1 MSGRKLIGS
10 PVMLQ
15 DWDDEAEEGGA
26 KYWELFLDLLMV
38 AAASAVAD
46 GLKEDPTL
54 RGLNNF
60 VIVYFLFVNG
70 WMLYTHLTTR
80 FEDGTFLHSMF
91 LFVFILGNAIC
102 IVNASLESSASALAF
117 GALLQ
122 RIAILLMLFSIHLC
136 IPRARVFCKKLGTV
150 TLLEAI
156 VLTLAT
162 CVGHDQQALTY
173 FLFSAAICIE
183 LSSEFFL
190 SYTMKREELVP
201 LNIEHFKD
209 RLGILLLVM
218 LGETVIST
226 TIEDRR
232 LAGAEEI
239 QEYREYYWVLFWAL
253 VLVFFYTLLY
263 FAMSPPPAFH
273 ALRRSRLHGSTLML
287 FHKCMCGSVLAVGAA
302 VKLTIEA
309 VIGEEELSDFA
320 VVLWSVSVGC
330 SLLFLFGMRLLHYSG
345 VVPSG
350 SEPPHAIRLMYIWW
364 GVFALSTLLPF
375 LGLIF
380 KIRDPVT
387 SIATYAGF
395 LFVLCFVESSFTHV
409 LGPYLEQGAIEETEE
424 AAPLKS
430 SSVPSSYQSTGAG
443 NRIISEY

>member
-10 PVMLQ
+10 PVLLQ
-15 DWDDEAEEGGA
+15 DWDDDAEEGAA

-46 GLKEDPTL
+46 GLKENPTWNGFNDFL
-54 RGLNNF
+54 IL
-60 VIVYFLFVNG
+60 YFLFVNG
-70 WMLYTHLTTR
+70 WMLYTHVTTR
-80 FEDGTFLHSMF
+80 FEDGTFLHAMV

-102 IVNASLESSASALAF
+102 IVNANLKTSASALAF

-136 IPRARVFCKKLGTV
+136 IPRARTFCEKFGTLV
-150 TLLEAI
+150 LLEAI
-156 VLTLAT
+156 VLTLVT
-162 CVGHDQQALTY
+162 CIGNDHQASTH
-173 FLFSAAICIE
+173 FLFWVGICIE
-183 LSSEFFL
+183 LSSEFSL
-190 SYTMKREELVP
+190 SFSMTREELVP
-201 LNIEHFKD
+201 INIEHTKD

-226 TIEDRR
+226 TIEYRR
-232 LAGAEEI
+232 LTEAEEI
-239 QEYREYYWVLFWAL
+239 HEYRGYYWVLFWAL
-253 VLVFFYTLLY
+253 VLVFFYTLLF

-273 ALRRSRLHGSTLML
+273 ALRRGKMHGSALMF

-309 VIGEEELSDFA
+309 VIVGEELGDFA
-320 VVLWSVSVGC
+320 VGLWSVSVGC
-330 SLLFLFGMRLLHYSG
+330 SLIFLFGMRLLHYLG

-350 SEPPHAIRLMYIWW
+350 SEPPHVIRLMHTWW
-364 GVFALSTLLPF
+364 LMFALSTLLPF
-375 LGLIF
+375 LGLVF

-395 LFVLCFVESSFTHV
+395 LFVLCFIESSFTHV
-409 LGPYLEQGAIEETEE
+409 LEPFLVQDAMEEKEE
-424 AAPLKS
+424 AASLKI
-430 SSVPSSYQSTGAG
+430 SSVPSFYQSTG
-443 NRIISEY
+443 